1 MSQND
6 LEAMSATGFPAERCA
21 NAYASVVKVDADRLA
36 QMLPSLG
43 VRMQYEPIRFCG
55 ACSR

>member
-1 MSQND
+1 
-6 LEAMSATGFPAERCA
+6 MSATGFPAERCA